1 MRRIT
6 RYSMFTFFAAV
17 MLVATAQEQSSVLS
31 ALRVETTPSGAE
43 LYINQ
48 QGPFTTPHVATD
60 LRPGTHLI
68 TVQARGFHAHRQ
80 TVNLEAGERVPLNIE
95 LQPLT
100 GLVLIHTQPAG
111 AEATVNGV
119 NKGTTPLFLTDLPL
133 GQHTLHFS
141 KSGYRERTVALS
153 ITGRS
158 PIHINETLSP
168 SSATINVESTPPGAR
183 ITLNGTS
190 RGRTPAIIDN
200 VPEGN
205 ATVELQLEGYEPF
218 AETLILAAEQNV
230 RLNAELTPIP
240 AAITIVSIPEGA
252 RIYVNNQY
260 VGRSPVTLKNLT
272 PGEYRIRGESPGHDP
287 MARTVRLANAAHP
300 TEELRLQSNAG
311 TLVVVT
317 QPAGAKVFIDGVER
331 GITSF
336 SPDETDRVSRPLTI
350 GLVPA
355 GEREVKLVAERH
367 YPLTLNVTIRPSETT
382 ILQPQELKRQFIPNL
397 EVRTRTDVHTGV
409 FVGTLPN
416 GDIRLEVRPGVIRRI
431 PRGDIIQQK
440 PLQEPTLPQ

>member
-1 MRRIT
+1 
-6 RYSMFTFFAAV
+6 
-17 MLVATAQEQSSVLS
+17 MLVATAQEQTSARS
-31 ALRVETTPSGAE
+31 ALRVETTPPGAE
-43 LYINQ
+43 LYINR

-60 LRPGTHLI
+60 LLPGTHLI
-68 TVQARGFHAHRQ
+68 TVQARGFHTHRQ
-80 TVNLEAGERVPLNIE
+80 TINLEAGERVPLNLE

-111 AEATVNGV
+111 AEVTVNGV

-141 KSGYRERTVALS
+141 QSGYRERTVALS

-158 PIHINETLSP
+158 PIYINEALTA
-168 SSATINVESTPPGAR
+168 SSAIINVESIPPGAR

-205 ATVELQLEGYEPF
+205 TALELQLEGYEPF
-218 AETLILAAEQNV
+218 AETLILAAGQNV
-230 RLNAELTPIP
+230 RINAELVPIP

-260 VGRSPVTLKNLT
+260 TGRSPVTLENLT
-272 PGEYRIRGESPGHDP
+272 PGEYRIRGELPGHDP

-300 TEELRLQSNAG
+300 TEELRLQSNSG

-331 GITSF
+331 GTTSF
-336 SPDETDRVSRPLTI
+336 SPDDTDRVSRPLTI

-355 GEREVKLVAERH
+355 GEREVQLVAERH
-367 YPLTLNVTIRPSETT
+367 YPLTLNITIRANETT
-382 ILQPQELKRQFIPNL
+382 LLQPQELRRQFIPNL
-397 EVRTRTDVHTGV
+397 EVRTRSDVHTGV
-409 FVGTLPN
+409 YLGTFTN
-416 GDIRLEVRPGVIRRI
+416 GDIRMEVRPGVIRRI
-431 PRGDIIQQK
+431 PRAEIIQQR
-440 PLQEPTLPQ
+440 PLQDPALPQ